1 MSAIP
6 GGANRVAAGI
16 KPKGKRS
23 AKQFHS
29 LLCHDKVVKE
39 GKINMPDGGWAY
51 AGNSSGHNFML
62 GGYKLIKSAG
72 KKSAAEKKGKS
83 K

>member
-1 MSAIP
+1 MSAFP

-39 GKINMPDGGWAY
+39 SKVNMPDGSWAN
-51 AGNSSGHNFML
+51 ADSSTGHRFML
-62 GGYKLIKSAG
+62 GGYKLIKGSGKGG
-72 KKSAAEKKGKS
+72 KKST
-83 K
+83 